1 MTQLSLFD
9 SASDLG
15 TLTIPVVPA
24 KPVESPSLSASLPRF
39 EVSVAT
45 GRSLPATAEN
55 EREIHH
61 IGDLA
66 AVILRRYDLVTQRR
80 AMLQQRGAREVHRF

>member
-15 TLTIPVVPA
+15 TLTIPVVPTQ
-24 KPVESPSLSASLPRF
+24 PLESPSLPASRPGF
-39 EVSVAT
+39 ELSVAT

-55 EREIHH
+55 YSEIHH

-66 AVILRRYDLVTQRR
+66 AVILRRYDLVAQRR
-80 AMLQQRGAREVHRF
+80 ALLQQRGVREVHRF